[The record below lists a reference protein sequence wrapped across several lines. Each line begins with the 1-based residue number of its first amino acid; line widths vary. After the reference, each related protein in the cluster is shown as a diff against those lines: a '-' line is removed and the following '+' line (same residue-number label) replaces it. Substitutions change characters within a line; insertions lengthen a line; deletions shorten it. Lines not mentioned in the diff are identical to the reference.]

1 MTRIAQTKYV
11 ETVTFRLTNG
21 STAATI
27 TEKVGWFVPVG
38 KSFRVDRVIYNNPTG
53 LVADASNFFVIAVK
67 GVTSGLVAAQWST
80 ATGVAGQG
88 TLSADI
94 PVTLVNTTNNVLAG
108 GEFPQATYTKTGTQ
122 TLPPGSLTIE
132 GRLI

>member
-11 ETVTFRLTNG
+11 ETVTFRLTNA
-21 STAATI
+21 STAITA

-38 KSFRVDRVIYNNPTG
+38 KSFRIDRVIYNNPTG
-53 LVADASNFFVIAVK
+53 LAADASNFFVIAVK

-80 ATGVAGQG
+80 ATAAQG
-88 TLSADI
+88 ALTADI

-122 TLPPGSLTIE
+122 TLPAGSLTIE